1 MSQQHAEI
9 QILQLTKGS
18 FKKEVV
24 ESTTPVLID
33 FWAPWCGPCRA
44 MKPVLSEASA
54 LLEGSVRVA
63 QVNVDDEPEL
73 SAAFGI
79 RSIPT
84 CVLMHGDKRIDSFV
98 GVMPA
103 RQLVAGVLGKLGME
117 VAK

>member
-1 MSQQHAEI
+1 MSQQHAET

-24 ESTTPVLID
+24 ESSMPVLID

-44 MKPVLSEASA
+44 MKPVLSEAAA
-54 LLEGSVRVA
+54 LLEGRVRIA
-63 QVNVDDEPEL
+63 HVNVDEEPEL
-73 SAAFGI
+73 AAAFGI

-84 CVLMHGDKRIDSFV
+84 CVLMQGDKRIDSFI
-98 GVMPA
+98 GVLPA
-103 RQLVAGVLGKLGME
+103 RQLVAGVLSKLGME